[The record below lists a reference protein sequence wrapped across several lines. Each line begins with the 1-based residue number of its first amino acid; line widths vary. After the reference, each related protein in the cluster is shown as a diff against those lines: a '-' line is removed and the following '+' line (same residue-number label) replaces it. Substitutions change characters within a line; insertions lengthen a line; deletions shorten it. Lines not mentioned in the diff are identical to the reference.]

1 MPAISELNASPYWDD
16 FSPETKDYLRILFR
30 PGYAVQA
37 RELNQLQSILQ
48 TQVERFG
55 NHIFKEGSIV
65 VGGMSTI
72 NVKTRKYVKI
82 QDTFSS
88 NEVDVE
94 SFLNK
99 VITGGTSGARGVV
112 VAIAD
117 REESDPKTLI
127 IEPIEG
133 IFDVNDE
140 TISAAG
146 GGNCKSIASGTITG
160 PSSTVSISD
169 GIFYTKGF
177 FVICNE
183 QTAYLEKYSNTPN
196 KKAGLLS
203 QIAII
208 DEGDDTTL
216 LDNATGSYN
225 YAAPGA
231 HRLKVNLTLASKDLN
246 FTTDAD
252 KFIEILEVREGAL
265 YKQVTRPIYS
275 EIEKTLARRT
285 YDESGDYTV
294 KPFLLDV
301 QNHPTDNNK
310 LRAYIESGKGY
321 VKGYEFET
329 IARQYVDLDKP
340 RSNSDDEL
348 FNGFD
353 IGMNYGN
360 YVKVTVEEGYPNIS
374 SLETLYL
381 YNAANN
387 QIGTCRVSSIQ
398 YDSGSGASVQYRFY
412 LFAIYLT
419 AGAGFTDVRSL
430 RSSEGSLKRFD
441 LVAPTSG
448 STGVLYDTELS
459 SYIFE
464 TGFQS
469 VRTFRTEDPLS
480 PGTFTAI
487 SDTDYQYKTLST
499 ANSTTSFS
507 WTVGTN
513 ETLQSGTDTT
523 TKDTHYLVVDTL
535 SGERIAS
542 SDYTLVITNANR
554 TGTITLGA
562 TGASNLSAIYTVN
575 TNTTEPRI
583 KSKVLPKT
591 NTGYAGSIGN
601 SSTTIKLSS
610 TADNTTTNYYQNA
623 LIKIISGTGEMTG
636 ATGFTIISYD
646 ATTQIAT
653 ISGATGFLAVPD
665 SSSYYEI
672 APPTTSYTYA
682 SDLAVGRVYSATS
695 VGASEVPISL
705 TVPDGIR
712 IHRILNST
720 SQADWFDPTKDVTS
734 KFIFD
739 NGQRDFTYEYANVVL
754 KSGQVVTGP
763 IVIFFEYFTHTGSGY
778 FNVDSYP
785 SYDQIP
791 VFYSSTGKF
800 YDLKNCVDFRPV
812 RQLTG
817 SDPGSGPYET
827 TKLPISGTNMNAD
840 ITYWKPRIDKIV
852 ATTEREFKV
861 LKGNA
866 DLSPKAPDDLDNG
879 MTLYTIYYNPYT
891 YNNKDIVLNY
901 VENKRYT
908 MRDIGRIEKRI
919 ENIEYY
925 SLLNMLEIET
935 ATLDVTDAN
944 DNDRYKNGFIVD
956 TFTGHGIGDVTS
968 SDYRCAI
975 DEKNQEARPRF
986 YTKNYNL
993 FLKTTESSGYVQRG
1007 PLLSRTFTP
1016 TNYITQPFASQSVN
1030 VNPYSVFS
1038 WRGTMSI
1045 DPSIDFWKDER
1056 FRPENI
1062 ININGNR
1069 DNIAIGND
1077 FSGSRWN
1084 NWQEE
1089 FNGAPEEDEET
1100 RFLRTNPGFGTS
1112 SRNPNG
1118 VPAAT
1123 VNLDPINAMFD
1134 ISDWRYEE
1142 NIVNGVR
1149 TPQWR
1154 NWRTS
1159 SVVDA
1164 QIGQRT
1170 NPPVVPPSLRG
1181 DNSGR
1186 RVQNQ
1191 QPVRN
1196 TVNTVSLGERV
1207 VDVTSTPWM
1216 RPQTIT
1222 FAAKGLKPNT
1232 TVYPF
1237 FDDIL
1242 ISRYVNYVITK
1253 TGTGISGLNTIT
1265 VNDNT
1270 NDVIIVGQSVSGTG
1284 IGSGAK
1290 VFSVNGRTVTLSVNN
1305 SGPVNGTITFTGSNV
1320 TNSSG
1325 SISGTFTIPQNMFL
1339 VGDRILRLS
1348 DNADNNK
1355 VLETTFAQARYTAN
1369 GILIHKQ
1376 TETINIRTPEP
1387 QVPVPQDP
1395 LAQTFFVD
1403 PTIFPNGLFIDSV
1416 DIFFQSSAPVGG
1428 VPVTVQIR
1436 PTVNGYPSATA
1447 VMPFAEKSL
1456 PPSSVNVSAN
1466 AATATN
1472 FQFPAIV
1479 YLEPGEYSL
1488 VILANSTDY
1497 NVWIAEIGQKKI
1509 GTNDL
1514 ISQQPYVGSLFKSQN
1529 SSTWTAEQ
1537 TQDLKFTLK
1546 RCSFDVGTYTAV
1558 LSDYIVA
1565 TPTTRVKTA
1574 TGVNG
1579 EFTITVNNSEDIAIG
1594 QSVSGTGITAGAEV
1608 TRIDGFIITLSAA
1621 NSATVTGNITF
1632 TGKSAGDGF
1641 SDVIW
1646 VGLSTMEFPTATTS
1660 SSFVSKP
1667 SGSSLESSYT
1677 TFLTNKNY
1685 NFSGRREIIANAE
1698 SFKHRVIGTVTN
1710 NSVSPIIDME
1720 KNNYLAIENDINN
1733 LYERTTDV
1741 SGATGHNATI
1751 INLDSSQ
1758 YALNGNYIKIGS
1770 EYILVTAAGG
1780 VTGATGVTVVRGQL
1794 GTGATSV
1801 SNGTTVYSNSETFPS
1816 GGAAAS
1822 KYITRR
1828 VTLQNPADYLKVY
1841 LTAVKQSGTDIKVYY
1856 KVKAT
1861 EDSDLFSNR
1870 SWIEMQKEYPADN
1883 LNSTN
1888 INDFKEFIFRP
1899 DSTTNPQTISYVRN
1913 GVTYSSFD
1921 EFTIKI
1927 VFLSTDP
1934 TIIPRIADFRA
1945 IALDTVI

>member
-65 VGGMSTI
+65 IGGMSTI

-88 NEVDVE
+88 TEVDVID
-94 SFLNK
+94 FLNK
-99 VITGGTSGARGVV
+99 VITGGTSGAKGLV
-112 VAIAD
+112 VAIAE

-127 IEPIEG
+127 IEPIQG
-133 IFDVNDE
+133 TFDVNDE

-146 GGNCKSIASGTITG
+146 GGNCKSIASGDVSG
-160 PSSTVSISD
+160 PSSTASISD

-183 QTAYLEKYSNTPN
+183 QTTYLEKYSNTPN

-203 QIAII
+203 EITII
-208 DEGDDTTL
+208 DEGDDDTL

-231 HRLKVNLTLASKDLN
+231 HRLKVNLTLASKDLD

-252 KFIEILEVREGAL
+252 KFIEILEVREGLL
-265 YKQVTRPIYS
+265 YKQITRPIYS

-301 QNHPTDNNK
+301 QNHPSDSSK
-310 LRAYIESGKGY
+310 LRAYIEPGKAY

-348 FNGFD
+348 FEGFD

-360 YVKVTVEEGYPNIS
+360 YVIVTIDESYPNVS
-374 SLETLYL
+374 SFETLHL
-381 YNAANN
+381 CNAAGTS
-387 QIGTCRVSSIQ
+387 IGTCRVSSVK
-398 YDSGSGASVQYRFY
+398 YDSTVGGIKRYKFY
-412 LFAIYLT
+412 LFAISLT
-419 AGAGFTDVRSL
+419 AGAGFSDVRSI
-430 RSSEGSLKRFD
+430 RDSSGGTTKKFD
-441 LVAPTSG
+441 LVAPVSG

-469 VRTFRTEDPLS
+469 LRTFREEDPLS
-480 PGTFTAI
+480 PGTFIAVTN
-487 SDTDYQYKTLST
+487 TDYQYKAVLSSGV
-499 ANSTTSFS
+499 AITSSSGHS
-507 WTVGTN
+507 WTVGSN
-513 ETLQSGTDTT
+513 ETLESGSSESL
-523 TKDTHYLVVDTL
+523 KAENYLVIDERTDEEVLPSAFSITL
-535 SGERIAS
+535 SN
-542 SDYTLVITNANR
+542 LNR
-554 TGTITLGA
+554 TAEIKTISGA
-562 TGASNLSAIYTVN
+562 TGTLPDGVSIIYTVN
-575 TNTTEPRI
+575 ANSTEPRVKTKI
-583 KSKVLPKT
+583 TPKT
-591 NTGYAGSIGN
+591 NVGYAGSIGN
-601 SSTTIKLSS
+601 SATTIQLNS
-610 TADNTTTNYYQNA
+610 TANNTITNYYQNA

-636 ATGFTIISYD
+636 ATGFTIVSYD

-653 ISGATGFLAVPD
+653 IDGATGFLAVPD

-672 APPTTSYTYA
+672 APPTTSYTYN
-682 SDLAVGRVYSATS
+682 SSSLSVGRVYSTNAN
-695 VGASEVPISL
+695 GNISL

-712 IHRILNST
+712 IHKILNST
-720 SQADWFDPTKDVTS
+720 NQSDWFDQTKDVTS

-739 NGQRDFTYEYANVVL
+739 NGQRDFTYEYASVSL
-754 KSGQVVTGP
+754 KPGETVTGP
-763 IVIFFEYFTHTGSGY
+763 INIFFEYFTHTGSGY

-791 VFYSSTGKF
+791 IFYSSTGKM

-812 RQLTG
+812 RSSASPSIG
-817 SDPGSGPYET
+817 YGPYET

-852 ATTEREFKV
+852 ATSDRQFKV
-861 LKGNA
+861 LKGTA
-866 DLSPKAPDDLDNG
+866 DLSPKVPDDLDNG

-925 SLLNMLEIET
+925 SLLNMLERET
-935 ATLDVTDAN
+935 ATLDVKDAN
-944 DNDRYKNGFIVD
+944 GNDRFKNGFVVD
-956 TFTGHGIGDVTS
+956 TFTGHSIGDVTNF
-968 SDYRCAI
+968 DYRCSI

-986 YTKNYNL
+986 NTKNYNL
-993 FLKTTESSGYVQRG
+993 FLKTSESSGYTQRG
-1007 PLLSRTFTP
+1007 PLLSRSFT
-1016 TNYITQPFASQSVN
+1016 TSSFIEQPFASQTVN
-1030 VNPYSVFS
+1030 VNPYAVFS
-1038 WRGTMSI
+1038 WRGSMTI
-1045 DPSIDFWKDER
+1045 DPAVDFWKDDR

-1062 ININGNR
+1062 ININGDR
-1069 DNIAIGND
+1069 DNVAVGHD
-1077 FSGSRWN
+1077 FNGSTWN
-1084 NWQEE
+1084 NWQTT
-1089 FNGAPEEDEET
+1089 FNGDHEEDEET
-1100 RFLRTNPGFGTS
+1100 RFLMSNPGFGTS
-1112 SRNPNG
+1112 LWNPNG
-1118 VPAAT
+1118 LPAAT
-1123 VNLDPINAMFD
+1123 VNLDPKNAMFN
-1134 ISDWRYEE
+1134 IADWRYEE
-1142 NIVNGVR
+1142 NLVNGVR
-1149 TPQWR
+1149 TAQWR
-1154 NWRTS
+1154 NWRTGI
-1159 SVVDA
+1159 VVDA
-1164 QIGQRT
+1164 EIGQTIPPTIPASLT
-1170 NPPVVPPSLRG
+1170 N
-1181 DNSGR
+1181 GR
-1186 RVQNQ
+1186 RVANQ
-1191 QPVRN
+1191 QPARTN
-1196 TVNTVSLGERV
+1196 VNTISIGDKVI
-1207 VDVTSTPWM
+1207 DITSTPWM

-1222 FAAKGLKPNT
+1222 FVARGLKPNT
-1232 TVYPF
+1232 RVYPF

-1242 ISRYVNYVITK
+1242 ISRYVSFTSTTVD
-1253 TGTGISGLNTIT
+1253 GLST
-1265 VNDNT
+1265 NT
-1270 NDVIIVGQSVSGTG
+1270 NG
-1284 IGSGAK
+1284 I
-1290 VFSVNGRTVTLSVNN
+1290 
-1305 SGPVNGTITFTGSNV
+1305 
-1320 TNSSG
+1320 TNSAG
-1325 SISGTFTIPQNMFL
+1325 SISGTFTIPQNTFL

-1348 DNADNNK
+1348 DNVDNDET
-1355 VLETTFAQARYTAN
+1355 LETTFAQARYTAN

-1416 DIFFQSSAPVGG
+1416 DIFFQTKDAS

-1447 VMPFAEKSL
+1447 VIPFAEKTL
-1456 PPSSVNVSAN
+1456 PPSSVNISAS

-1509 GTNDL
+1509 GTDVN

-1537 TQDLKFTLK
+1537 TQDLKFTLN

-1565 TPTTRVKTA
+1565 SAPSRTKTA
-1574 TGVNG
+1574 TGVSG
-1579 EFTITVNNSEDIAIG
+1579 QFTIRVNNNEDIAIG
-1594 QSVSGTGITAGAEV
+1594 QSVSGTGIGGGAEV
-1608 TRIDGFIITLSAA
+1608 TSVEGFIITLSVA
-1621 NSATVTGNITF
+1621 NTSTVSGSENVTF
-1632 TGKSAGDGF
+1632 TGKIAGDGYA
-1641 SDVIW
+1641 DVIW
-1646 VGLSTMEFPTATTS
+1646 VGLSTIEFPTATVA

-1667 SGSSLESSYT
+1667 VGSSLESSYT

-1698 SFKHRVIGTVTN
+1698 SIKHKVIGTVTN

-1720 KNNYLAIENDINN
+1720 KNNYLTIENDINN
-1733 LYERTTDV
+1733 LVERTTTV
-1741 SGATGHNATI
+1741 TGSTGYNSTI
-1751 INLDSSQ
+1751 IDLTSSQ
-1758 YALNGNYIKIGS
+1758 YILNGNLMKIGN
-1770 EYILVTAAGG
+1770 EYMLVTAAGG
-1780 VTGATGVTVVRGQL
+1780 VSGATGVTVVRGQL

-1801 SNGTTVYSNSETFPS
+1801 SSGSTVYSNSESFPA
-1816 GGAAAS
+1816 GGAASS

-1861 EDSDLFSNR
+1861 ADTDSFSNK
-1870 SWIEMQKEYPADN
+1870 SWVEMQKEYPGDN
-1883 LNSTN
+1883 IFSTN
-1888 INDFKEFIFRP
+1888 TNDFKEFVFRP
-1899 DSTTNPQTISYVRN
+1899 DSINYPETISYIHN
-1913 GVTYSSFD
+1913 GTQHMSFD
-1921 EFTIKI
+1921 EFAIKI
-1927 VFLSTDP
+1927 VFLSTDS

-1945 IALDTVI
+1945 IALDNIV